1 MMRIVD
7 INRMVYLTFGI
18 LSTTGFNSMC
28 SSFWLY
34 CTGKTNSQWVLATL
48 AFTENNILLFL
59 LPGPISTI
67 DELAVAVFSLPFLH
81 HMQMVSRSVE
91 EDALQTLL
99 PRRIIHNQQ
108 RATIQQVV
116 S

>member
-1 MMRIVD
+1 MVRIVD

-34 CTGKTNSQWVLATL
+34 CTSETNSQWMLATL
-48 AFTENNILLFL
+48 AFTENSLLFL
-59 LPGPISTI
+59 LSGPISTI
-67 DELAVAVFSLPFLH
+67 DKLAVAVCSLPFLH

-99 PRRIIHNQQ
+99 PRHIIHNQQ